1 MNPIIIYLISLP
13 LYYLI
18 GCFSSSRLL
27 AKSFRSLNI
36 YKVGTGHP
44 DTENIFHNVSMPL
57 GILAGMVDLGKMY
70 LLLFLSKTT
79 LSQPY
84 FGFDQS
90 TIMNL
95 LLLIGFFVILGHCFP
110 ITHKFR
116 GGRGMF
122 SYIGFVLFFAPLPML
137 IVAISALIIV
147 IKFGQI
153 RFAKFM
159 IVLLPPLLN
168 FIPLLNT
175 TYQYSAGFIGKMWLA
190 AAIIGVLN
198 ILVSKKLGEL

>member
-1 MNPIIIYLISLP
+1 MNPIIIYLITLP

-27 AKSFRSLNI
+27 AKYFRSLNI

-57 GILAGMVDLGKMY
+57 GILAGLIDLGKMY
-70 LLLFLSKTT
+70 LLLFFSKAIF
-79 LSQPY
+79 SQPY
-84 FGFDQS
+84 FAFSQA

-95 LLLIGFFVILGHCFP
+95 LLVIGFFIILGHCFP

-147 IKFGQI
+147 IKFAQI

-175 TYQYSAGFIGKMWLA
+175 TYQYSPGFIGKMWLA
-190 AAIIGVLN
+190 AAIIGIFN

>member
-1 MNPIIIYLISLP
+1 MKPLIIYLLSLP
-13 LYYLI
+13 LFYLI

-27 AKSFRSLNI
+27 AKYFRSLNI

-44 DTENIFHNVSMPL
+44 DTENIFHNVSKPL
-57 GILAGMVDLGKMY
+57 GILAGLVDLGKMY
-70 LLLFLSKTT
+70 LLLQSARLILS
-79 LSQPY
+79 LPY
-84 FGFDQS
+84 FGFGQP

-95 LLLIGFFVILGHCFP
+95 LLLTGFFIILGHCFP
-110 ITHKFR
+110 LTHKFR

-137 IVAISALIIV
+137 IVAICALFII
-147 IKFGQI
+147 IKFAQN

-159 IVLLPPLLN
+159 LVLLPPLLN
-168 FIPLLNT
+168 FIPFFNT
-175 TYQYSAGFIGKMWLA
+175 TFQHSPGFIGKMWLA
-190 AAIIGVLN
+190 AAIIGILN